1 MGCNYSQH
9 EIDSCYVLSPIPDCK
24 WIIAHCRGNTWKEF
38 EGKKKKG
45 GGGEGGWRINC
56 LSISQRIRD
65 RHLVV
70 KVDDKLKLGVGE
82 NVAPNTKRMIL
93 GCTEFECSRV
103 SKATAGS
110 VYLRGRASELLI
122 EGHRFDSYWEHSKFF
137 FSEYQ
142 ACVIHLILNII
153 LHLRFL
159 YQKCIFIRES

>member
-38 EGKKKKG
+38 VGKKKKG

-65 RHLVV
+65 RNLVV

-110 VYLRGRASELLI
+110 VYP
-122 EGHRFDSYWEHSKFF
+122 WNWKFPIT
-137 FSEYQ
+137 Q
-142 ACVIHLILNII
+142 
-153 LHLRFL
+153 R
-159 YQKCIFIRES
+159 